1 MSDEIEILV
10 KRIHDSIR
18 PSALCR
24 DCADC
29 AVPTEMGDRCP
40 NSGELCSP
48 TDAARELSGLV
59 YKLYTKLEG
68 TQGEEHG
75 QYVENLIRDSAV
87 LSKKLR
93 NSEEANAGLLQMQ
106 SEQESYQ
113 QRQIES
119 LTKQQRTQHQ
129 AAIELVENISLIIK
143 LHKHK
148 S

>member
-1 MSDEIEILV
+1 MSDEIEIIV

-29 AVPTEMGDRCP
+29 AMPSDMGDRCP

-68 TQGEEHG
+68 TQGDEHG
-75 QYVENLIRDSAV
+75 QYVDNLIHDNAV
-87 LSKKLR
+87 LTQRMK
-93 NSEEANAGLLQMQ
+93 NTMEANAGLLQMQ
-106 SEQESYQ
+106 SEQESYR
-113 QRQIES
+113 QRQIDD
-119 LTKQQRTQHQ
+119 LTEQLRKQTQ
-129 AAIELVENISLIIK
+129 AT
-143 LHKHK
+143 
-148 S
+148 